1 MLAWLLLL
9 LGYAI
14 CLNQSMG
21 RTMHSRFATLR
32 SIAPGNTQLFFESV
46 FFLTFFFNYL
56 KLNKD
61 IFFKI
66 LILKVN

>member
-1 MLAWLLLL
+1 
-9 LGYAI
+9 
-14 CLNQSMG
+14 
-21 RTMHSRFATLR
+21 MHSRFATLR